1 MLFEFENV
9 VSFCKLGFKDALAT
23 YIPSPV
29 MLPDI
34 AVHVYRANPKRKT
47 KSSTS
52 SASSHDLWLWTFTMY
67 FSCDWILTQHA
78 KCILFD
84 VGDGLGVRLFYRA
97 MWCQEQQLMTT
108 LKKEWWPW
116 SRCFAMFHDI
126 GLNDGWKLHLEHWHF
141 CENLDTFMR
150 DVHFL

>member
-1 MLFEFENV
+1 MYCGLAKCCSNSKR

-84 VGDGLGVRLFYRA
+84 VGVGLGVRLFYRA

-108 LKKEWWPW
+108 LKKEWWLW
-116 SRCFAMFHDI
+116 SRCSRCFMILVWTMAGNCIWNTDI
-126 GLNDGWKLHLEHWHF
+126 SA
-141 CENLDTFMR
+141 R
-150 DVHFL
+150 I